1 MVISAVLWSGWTME
15 EAFIMCL
22 KMIGGLVGGDKDQ
35 AVTTDGGQGIIE
47 RPGLLTLTK
56 SIH

>member
-1 MVISAVLWSGWTME
+1 ME

-22 KMIGGLVGGDKDQ
+22 KMIGGLAGEDKDW
-35 AVTTDGGQGIIE
+35 AVTREGGQRAIE

-56 SIH
+56 SIY

>member
-1 MVISAVLWSGWTME
+1 MVVWPDYGRSLHHV
-15 EAFIMCL
+15 L
-22 KMIGGLVGGDKDQ
+22 KMMGGLVGGDKDQ
-35 AVTTDGGQGIIE
+35 AVTTDGGQRIIE